1 MKARVAVGAALVAL
15 AGCGGG
21 GAQTPAQVA
30 SKTAAKLPDIRSGD
44 MRVELAAT
52 GRGGG
57 QTAKLGFKLAGPF
70 ALARGGGL
78 PVAKLRY
85 TQISGDQ
92 QGSATF
98 ISTGREAFV
107 QGQGGGAARPLPAKQ
122 TQRLR
127 AAAGQ
132 VSQNGGVR
140 KLDLERW
147 MRNPKLDG
155 GPPVGGDATDRI
167 RAAVNVPAVAKDLAG
182 RLGDTKTL
190 ERAIKSAR
198 VELLTGTKDRLL
210 RRLTLDVNLALD
222 VPQGLKQQLGKLVG
236 GDVRLV
242 FEVADPNRKVSV
254 PRPATG

>member
-1 MKARVAVGAALVAL
+1 MRARVAAGAALVAL

-21 GAQTPAQVA
+21 GGADSASEVA

-57 QTAKLGFKLAGPF
+57 ETAELGFRLEGPF
-70 ALARGGGL
+70 ALARDGGL

-85 TQISGDQ
+85 TQVSGGQ
-92 QGSATF
+92 EGSATF

-107 QGQGGGAARPLPAKQ
+107 EGGGAVRALPAEQ
-122 TQRLR
+122 ARRLR
-127 AAAGQ
+127 AAAGE
-132 VSQNGGVR
+132 VSQGGGVR

-147 MRNPKLDG
+147 MRKPKLSE
-155 GPPVGGDATDRI
+155 GPDIGGDATDRI
-167 RAAVNVPAVAKDLAG
+167 RAEVAVPAVAKDLAG
-182 RLGDTKTL
+182 SLGDTREL
-190 ERAIKSAR
+190 EQAIKRAR
-198 VELLTGTKDRLL
+198 VEVLTGAEDRLL
-210 RRLTLDVNLALD
+210 RRLTLDVDLALD
-222 VPQGLKQQLGKLVG
+222 VPKGMRRQLGELVG
-236 GDVRLV
+236 GDVRFV

>member
-1 MKARVAVGAALVAL
+1 VGVAVVAL
-15 AGCGGG
+15 AGCGGS
-21 GAQTPAQVA
+21 GAGSETPAEVA
-30 SKTAAKLPDIRSGD
+30 SKTAARLPDIRSGD

-57 QTAKLGFKLAGPF
+57 ETAKLGFKLAGPF

-85 TQISGDQ
+85 TQISGGR

-107 QGQGGGAARPLPAKQ
+107 QGGGAARPLPAQQ

-127 AAAGQ
+127 GAAAQ
-132 VSQNGGVR
+132 VTQNGGVR

-147 MRNPKLDG
+147 LRDPKLDD
-155 GPPVGGDATDRI
+155 GPTVAGDATDRI

-190 ERAIKSAR
+190 EQAIKRAR

-210 RRLTLDVNLALD
+210 RRLTLDVDLALD
-222 VPQGLKQQLGKLVG
+222 VPNGLRRQLGKLVG

>member
-1 MKARVAVGAALVAL
+1 MRARLAAGVALVAL

-21 GAQTPAQVA
+21 SGAGETPAQVV

-70 ALARGGGL
+70 ALARGAGL

-107 QGQGGGAARPLPAKQ
+107 QGGGAVRPLPDAQ
-122 TQRLR
+122 TRRLR
-127 AAAGQ
+127 AATGRL
-132 VSQNGGVR
+132 SQNGGVR
-140 KLDLERW
+140 KLDLVGW
-147 MRNPKLDG
+147 MRDPKLGG
-155 GPPVGGDATDRI
+155 GPAVGGDATDRI
-167 RAAVNVPAVAKDLAG
+167 RARVNVPAVAKDLAG
-182 RLGDTKTL
+182 RLGDTREL
-190 ERAIKSAR
+190 ERAIETAR

-222 VPQGLKQQLGKLVG
+222 VPNGLRRQLGQLVSG
-236 GDVRLV
+236 GVRLV
-242 FEVADPNRKVSV
+242 FEVTDPNRKVSV